1 MGSFVKSVKKKVK
14 KVVKKVKK
22 VVKKSPI
29 AKVVKKVAK
38 GIKKL
43 GGKVWDGIKKVGGK
57 ALRAFSKFSQ
67 KIGPVGMIALSFAM
81 PYLSAGFSAGWN
93 AMGGWLG
100 AGAQS
105 SNTKI

>member
-43 GGKVWDGIKKVGGK
+43 GGKVIPTVMEVIPLTKKGKKTIVRYLDAEFDIEIKDSVFTRIN
-57 ALRAFSKFSQ
+57 LQ
-67 KIGPVGMIALSFAM
+67 KRR
-81 PYLSAGFSAGWN
+81 
-93 AMGGWLG
+93 
-100 AGAQS
+100 
-105 SNTKI
+105 